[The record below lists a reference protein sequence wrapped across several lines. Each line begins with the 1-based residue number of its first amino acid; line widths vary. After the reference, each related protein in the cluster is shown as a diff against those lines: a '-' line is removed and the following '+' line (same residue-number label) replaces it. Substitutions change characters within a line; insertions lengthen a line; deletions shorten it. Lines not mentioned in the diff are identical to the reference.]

1 MITIWRF
8 NVTDEKLRE
17 ERNHDWKLIMS
28 RLCPK
33 LEIVTP
39 FDYSSESW
47 GDNDDTPMPQPVA
60 HQNKISSSLESS
72 MTASPY
78 TDDDDNQI
86 PRNDAHQNSMG
97 SHQNTN

>member
-1 MITIWRF
+1 M
-8 NVTDEKLRE
+8 
-17 ERNHDWKLIMS
+17 
-28 RLCPK
+28 
-33 LEIVTP
+33 EIVTP

-97 SHQNTN
+97 SHQNTK